1 MNIRGEVAM
10 GYDVHITRRHDWSD
24 PKGAEISLEEWL
36 AFVAADPEMRLDGR
50 AETRLQDGSVFR
62 TEQQGLSVWT
72 AYSLHDDSG
81 NMAWFLYRKG
91 YVTVRNP
98 DEEIIRK
105 MWSIAQALSAKVQGD
120 DSEVYDS
127 SARAS
132 HPDTDFAGKPWW
144 RFW

>member
-1 MNIRGEVAM
+1 M
-10 GYDVHITRRHDWSD
+10 GYDVHITRRHDWFD
-24 PKGAEISLEEWL
+24 PEGPEISLEEWL
-36 AFVAADPEMRLDGR
+36 AFVAADPEMRLDGH

-62 TEQQGLSVWT
+62 TVQRGLSVWT
-72 AYSLHDDSG
+72 AYSQHDDSG

-91 YVTVRNP
+91 YITVKNP

-132 HPDTDFAGKPWW
+132 YPDTDLAGKPWW